1 MNDTERYNGLTLEQL
16 VAMREREALRLPWIG
31 PKVWAEAKRQA
42 SKRGGARKGA
52 GAKAADGATGLV
64 QIAVRVTPQQPGCT
78 GRATYRG
85 RSLPAA
91 QAQAAGRV
99 MKTHNVA
106 TNRPA

>member
-1 MNDTERYNGLTLEQL
+1 VSAAATLKAALAHNGLTLEQL

-64 QIAVRVTPQQPGCT
+64 QIAVRVTPQQREKLGKL
-78 GRATYRG
+78 GGSVWVRRAIDD
-85 RSLPAA
+85 ADEI
-91 QAQAAGRV
+91 
-99 MKTHNVA
+99 
-106 TNRPA
+106 